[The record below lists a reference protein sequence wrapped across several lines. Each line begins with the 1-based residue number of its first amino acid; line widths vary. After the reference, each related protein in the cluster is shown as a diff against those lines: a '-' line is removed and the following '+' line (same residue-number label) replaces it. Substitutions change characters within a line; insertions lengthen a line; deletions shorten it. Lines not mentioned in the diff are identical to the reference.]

1 MDVPKFS
8 TLNISDEKL
17 VQKSLTNKNTFA
29 ELVDRYEAKLLRY
42 IQRLTG
48 LPTNQAED
56 ILQEAFIKIYRNL
69 NNFDPKLKFSS
80 WAYRITHNES
90 INHVRKIKHDLPLE
104 TDDDDTASLIEILES
119 NANVEKETIQ
129 KETANRVRTALY
141 KLPKK
146 YRDVLVL
153 FYLEDQ
159 DYAAIS
165 DILKK
170 PSGTVATLLNRA
182 KAKFK
187 HIYHE

>member
-1 MDVPKFS
+1 M
-8 TLNISDEKL
+8 NNSDEKL

-42 IQRLTG
+42 IKRLTG

-56 ILQEAFIKIYRNL
+56 ILQEAFIKIYKNL
-69 NNFDPKLKFSS
+69 NNFDQKLKFSS
-80 WAYRITHNES
+80 WAYRITHNET
-90 INHVRKIKHDLPLE
+90 INYIKKQKSTTPLE
-104 TDDDDTASLIEILES
+104 TDDEDATSLIEILKS
-119 NANVEKETIQ
+119 DADVEKETIQ
-129 KETANRVRTALY
+129 KETANRVKTTLY

-146 YRDVLVL
+146 YRDVLIL

-187 HIYHE
+187 SIYHE

>member
-1 MDVPKFS
+1 M
-8 TLNISDEKL
+8 LNISDEKL
-17 VQKSLTNKNTFA
+17 AQISLKDKEKFA
-29 ELVDRYEAKLLRY
+29 ELVDRFEAKLLRY
-42 IQRLTG
+42 IRRLTG

-56 ILQEAFIKIYRNL
+56 ILQESFIKIYKNL

-90 INHVRKIKHDLPLE
+90 INHIKKNKRVEPLE
-104 TDDDDTASLIEILES
+104 TDDDDTANLIEILES
-119 NANVEKETIQ
+119 DADVQKEAIQ
-129 KETANRVRTALY
+129 KETALKVKAALY

-146 YRDVLVL
+146 YRDVLIL
-153 FYLEDQ
+153 YYLEDQ

-187 HIYHE
+187 SIYHE

>member
-1 MDVPKFS
+1 M
-8 TLNISDEKL
+8 NISDEKL
-17 VQKSLTNKNTFA
+17 AIQSLSNKETFA
-29 ELVDRYEAKLLRY
+29 ELVDRYEKKLLRY

-56 ILQEAFIKIYRNL
+56 VLQEVFIKIYKNL

-90 INHVRKIKHDLPLE
+90 INHIKKQKNTDPLE
-104 TDDDDTASLIEILES
+104 TDDEDTLSLIEILES
-119 NANVEKETIQ
+119 ETDIEKEAIQ
-129 KETANRVRTALY
+129 KETAAKVWAMLQ

-146 YRDVLVL
+146 YRDVLIL
-153 FYLEDQ
+153 YYLEDQ
-159 DYAAIS
+159 DYASIS

-170 PSGTVATLLNRA
+170 PSGTIATLLNRA

>member
-1 MDVPKFS
+1 MS
-8 TLNISDEKL
+8 ISDEKL
-17 VQKSLTNKNTFA
+17 AQKSITNQESFA
-29 ELVDRYEAKLLRY
+29 ELVDRYESKLLRY

-56 ILQEAFIKIYRNL
+56 VLQEVFIKIYKNL
-69 NNFDPKLKFSS
+69 NNFDPSLKFSS

-90 INHVRKIKHDLPLE
+90 INHIKKQKNHDPLE
-104 TDDDDTASLIEILES
+104 TDDEDALNLIEILES
-119 NANVEKETIQ
+119 ESDTQKEAIQ
-129 KETANRVRTALY
+129 KETAARVWAALQ

-146 YRDVLVL
+146 YRDVLIL
-153 FYLEDQ
+153 YYLEDQ

-187 HIYHE
+187 HIYND